1 MDTVDDRSRMA
12 ASPAAPGTVRFLVAL
27 VLLLVLWSGTRLG
40 AALFYWKVLREYA
53 GRGGPLYPALSA
65 AVWLIGALA
74 ALRGIGRR
82 GRRAWTGLVGLFGAY
97 FVWCWLDRLFVQWP
111 RPSWPFALVC
121 SLLLLWLALGAAF
134 HPATRRFF
142 REGES

>member
-1 MDTVDDRSRMA
+1 MDTVDDRSRLA
-12 ASPAAPGTVRFLVAL
+12 ASSAAPAPVRVLVAL

-40 AALFYWKVLREYA
+40 AALFYWRVLSEYA
-53 GRGGPLYPALSA
+53 GRGGPLYLALSA
-65 AVWLIGALA
+65 AVWLIGALT

-82 GRRAWTGLVGLFGAY
+82 SRRAWIGLVSLFGAY
-97 FVWCWLDRLFVQWP
+97 FVWYWLDRLLMQWP
-111 RPSWPFALVC
+111 RLNWLFVLVF
-121 SLLLLWLALGAAF
+121 SLLLLWLALGVAF